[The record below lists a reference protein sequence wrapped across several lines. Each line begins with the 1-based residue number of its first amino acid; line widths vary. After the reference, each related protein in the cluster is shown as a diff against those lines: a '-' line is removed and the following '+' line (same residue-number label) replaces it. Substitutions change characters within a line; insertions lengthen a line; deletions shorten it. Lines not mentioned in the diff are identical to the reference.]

1 MHEPLPEGGFVRKL
15 WFGETEAYRDHL
27 LRLDPDSRQRRF
39 SGGVSDEFIACYAAT
54 IDDVGV
60 VVHGFFIDGVLRGA
74 AELRPLGTPFAHAA
88 EAAFSVEK
96 PWQSHG
102 VGTVLLER
110 TLLTAR
116 NRGLAALHMNCM
128 PENRRMQQL
137 ARKFEAELSFEF
149 DNVIGEVEAP
159 HSTPLSVMREVVADS
174 ASFAN
179 ALIDAQYR
187 LFAPAPL
194 APPTPARV

>member
-15 WFGETEAYRDHL
+15 WFGESDAYRDHL
-27 LRLDPDSRQRRF
+27 LRLDADSRQRRF
-39 SGGVSDEFIACYAAT
+39 SGGVSDEFIGRHAAT

-74 AELRPLGTPFAHAA
+74 AELRPLGTLFAHEA

-116 NRGLAALHMNCM
+116 NRGISGLHMNCM

-149 DNVIGEVEAP
+149 DTVIGEVEAP

-187 LFAPAPL
+187 LFTPAPA
-194 APPTPARV
+194 APPAAARV